1 MPGCWTGPASSSRA
15 VVDWSARTKCSVLQ
29 APGGRASP
37 SGWANR
43 HRIGASSTYC
53 DRLLRQLLSRHAEI
67 LACCDGHPVAEDSA
81 TTGAIDGR
89 GVDEEACNGIGDNS
103 SAFVDLLP
111 AELPSSVS
119 SAPALP
125 PAQPPARSLGEVFAN
140 CGASFAF
147 AFLRRAWR
155 SSGPAAGH
163 EDSGADLAMCQE
175 LLDDMLRQ
183 VEQLPLGRGLA
194 SIGASP
200 ADQSQSP
207 WICIFER
214 GAAFLRDTR
223 LRRGGADRGAPS
235 LPGAIGASA
244 LSGER

>member
-15 VVDWSARTKCSVLQ
+15 VVDWSARTKMLRFCRRRRTSF
-29 APGGRASP
+29 ARWFGRI
-37 SGWANR
+37 G

-103 SAFVDLLP
+103 SAFVRP
-111 AELPSSVS
+111 ATGGAAFAKCSPTA
-119 SAPALP
+119 APRSHSLSFAAP
-125 PAQPPARSLGEVFAN
+125 GAPPARL
-140 CGASFAF
+140 
-147 AFLRRAWR
+147 LR
-155 SSGPAAGH
+155 H

-183 VEQLPLGRGLA
+183 VEQLAPGQRPRLNWRLACRPIAVAPGFVFSNAAPL
-194 SIGASP
+194 P
-200 ADQSQSP
+200 ARHTA
-207 WICIFER
+207 CAGER
-214 GAAFLRDTR
+214 RS
-223 LRRGGADRGAPS
+223 GAPS

-244 LSGER
+244 LS